1 MSLNQFSSNPPP
13 APLLPNML
21 LNQSSPP
28 RSPGASEL
36 NGVWPVPP
44 ANEEY
49 GSPPPPTSELNGVEF
64 EPPAKFGYDP
74 LGRLPVEF
82 GVRYLPSS
90 PMIPSPAVPKAR
102 PPRSPSNALDSPEPM
117 S

>member
-13 APLLPNML
+13 APLLPNIL

-28 RSPGASEL
+28 MSFPTKEL
-36 NGVWPVPP
+36 NGVEVSPP
-44 ANEEY
+44 AKEEY
-49 GSPPPPTSELNGVEF
+49 GSPPPPTNELNGVEF
-64 EPPAKFGYDP
+64 EPPAKFGYDA

-82 GVRYLPSS
+82 GVRYLPSR

-102 PPRSPSNALDSPEPM
+102 PPKSPSKALDSPEPM